1 MSQIQSPIDVGRLP
15 LKIGSGF
22 AGFTADQW
30 LNWVVIYSPVAL
42 KGILPPADLTC
53 WLLYVRA
60 CSILC
65 SKVIKKSDVQTA
77 DQYLLHFCRS
87 FKALY
92 GPEACT
98 PNMHLHLHLKESL
111 LDYGPVYAFWH
122 FAFERFNGI
131 LGAYSTNNKGI
142 EVQLMRKFLNQQKAK
157 DLHFPEQYSDFP
169 TILSK
174 YTTTS
179 GSVLHTSCPASL
191 SELKHMSGAPI
202 HEIPSFELTPLISVL
217 HP

>member
-1 MSQIQSPIDVGRLP
+1 MQRRTWMRQLLLNKITFIGVGCGILCCWSYLGCRTVSHNWSYAQFVAWYSQTHEDLDIQWHTEVIEKRVSQIQSPIDVGRLP

-53 WLLYVRA
+53 WIFTLELALYYVQ
-60 CSILC
+60 
-65 SKVIKKSDVQTA
+65 VTKKLDVQTA

-87 FKALY
+87 FQALY

-111 LDYGPVYAFWH
+111 LDYGPVYAFWL

-131 LGAYSTNNKGI
+131 LRAYSTNNKGI
-142 EVQLMRKFLNQQKAK
+142 EVQLM
-157 DLHFPEQYSDFP
+157 
-169 TILSK
+169 
-174 YTTTS
+174 
-179 GSVLHTSCPASL
+179 
-191 SELKHMSGAPI
+191 
-202 HEIPSFELTPLISVL
+202 
-217 HP
+217 